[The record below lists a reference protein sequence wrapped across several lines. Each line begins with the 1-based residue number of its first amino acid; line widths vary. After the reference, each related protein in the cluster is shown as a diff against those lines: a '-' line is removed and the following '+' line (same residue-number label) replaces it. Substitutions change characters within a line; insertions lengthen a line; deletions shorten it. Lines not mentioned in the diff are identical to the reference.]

1 MKTSAKVLCD
11 SIIDGVRVITFET
24 VFPRIVLPQ
33 LGTHRSFSKSSA
45 SSRAIPNKRIME
57 MVVFVPDEFPEN
69 GPGMQPK
76 GNLKGLRKFLAR
88 LTWLLASYTAKF
100 YSFLFRLQG
109 VHKQISNRPVEPYMY
124 IKVLIT
130 TSEPGLFN
138 FFELRCHPDAQD
150 EITVLANC
158 MKEAYENSVPIGREL
173 HLPFIKEAEYPSFL
187 LYRKE
192 NISKI
197 MDLLHISVA
206 RCARVSYNRHD
217 GKRASLAEDMKL
229 FNDLVV
235 QKPIHASPA
244 EHSVMSQR
252 LFGWL
257 LGLVEEWE
265 SYEKELRN
273 LLAQDRL
280 HGNLAPGLVQ
290 YRKVLEVK
298 AR

>member
-1 MKTSAKVLCD
+1 MKTSAKILCD
-11 SIIDGVRVITFET
+11 SSIDGVRVTTFEV

-33 LGTHRSFSKSSA
+33 LGTHRSYSKNSA

-76 GNLKGLRKFLAR
+76 GNLRGARKFFAR
-88 LTWLLASYTAKF
+88 LTWLLALHTAKF
-100 YSFLFRLQG
+100 YSLLLRLQG
-109 VHKQISNRPVEPYMY
+109 VHKEIANRLVEPFMY
-124 IKVLIT
+124 VKVLIT
-130 TSEPGLFN
+130 TSEAGLAN
-138 FFELRCHPDAQD
+138 FFELRCHPDAQ
-150 EITVLANC
+150 EQITELANC
-158 MKEAYENSVPIGREL
+158 MREAYEQSIPVGREL
-173 HLPFIKEAEYPSFL
+173 HLPFIKESEYPSFL

-192 NISKI
+192 NIPKI

-217 GKRASLAEDMKL
+217 GKRASLEEDLKL
-229 FNDLVV
+229 FQDLVI
-235 QKPIHASPA
+235 QRPLHASPS
-244 EHSVMSQR
+244 ESQVMSQR

-265 SYEKELRN
+265 SNEKELRI